1 MERSVSRTVLPEALV
16 AGGLAGRRDDHSAPA
31 GTRPFRQVWSR
42 PLTAHCGRVEV
53 WVVEAGS
60 QTHFA
65 NHTSVLSGE
74 DWSAIARIKH
84 PEARDHARATRTALR
99 LALSHAVGGS
109 VPAGAWRFQSNTYG
123 KPRTAPGLADIQF
136 CVSHTETM
144 SLIAVSR
151 EVPVG
156 IDIETI
162 APTCDDRL
170 IEIFC
175 SPRERRTLASLSDP
189 VRSRAFTRLWTLKE
203 AYAKLTGTGLA
214 TDFRYLEFELEPRR
228 QAAGYQAQHR
238 SGEASFES
246 WLMEAPGGLC
256 QVSVAV
262 GESDA
267 VEMGEIVCFAVPP
280 DGSQH
285 VATRSLEPGRGKVND
300 FALS

>member
-1 MERSVSRTVLPEALV
+1 MERSVSHTGSAEVLGA
-16 AGGLAGRRDDHSAPA
+16 AGIAGRRDDHSAISA
-31 GTRPFRQVWSR
+31 IEPFREVWSR
-42 PLTAHCGRVEV
+42 PLATRCGRVEV

-60 QTHFA
+60 QTHFT
-65 NHTSVLSGE
+65 NHTRVLSGE

-84 PEARDHARATRTALR
+84 PEARDHARATKTALR
-99 LALSHAVGGS
+99 LALSHAAGGS
-109 VPAGAWRFQSNTYG
+109 VPAGAWRFQTNTYG
-123 KPRTAPGLADIQF
+123 KPHTAPGLADIQF

-175 SPRERRTLASLSDP
+175 SPRERRTLVSLSDSA
-189 VRSRAFTRLWTLKE
+189 RSRAFTRLWTLKE

-228 QAAGYQAQHR
+228 QGAGYQAQR
-238 SGEASFES
+238 RPGEASFES

-267 VEMGEIVCFAVPP
+267 VGMGEIVCFAVAP

-285 VATRSLEPGRGKVND
+285 VATRSLEPERGKVSD